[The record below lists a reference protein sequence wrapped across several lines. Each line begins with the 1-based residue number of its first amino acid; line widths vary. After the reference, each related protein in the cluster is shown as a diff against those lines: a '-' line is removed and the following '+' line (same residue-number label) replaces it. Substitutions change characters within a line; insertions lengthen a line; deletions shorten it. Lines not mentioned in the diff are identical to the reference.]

1 MIDRGMRSTRRS
13 DVPSKM
19 FRRKGHKKTRHC
31 TLWPRASGVAMRGWG
46 EYRGAR
52 TRAGIYLLF
61 CVGNKSAPESVSS
74 RTEHNNL
81 GDDLPG
87 KCSLAYCSQAFAGLP
102 TFCPITFHLLF
113 SYSLI
118 AENSAAF

>member
-1 MIDRGMRSTRRS
+1 
-13 DVPSKM
+13 
-19 FRRKGHKKTRHC
+19 
-31 TLWPRASGVAMRGWG
+31 MRGRQRESICSSAWG
-46 EYRGAR
+46 TNLHQSR
-52 TRAGIYLLF
+52 
-61 CVGNKSAPESVSS
+61 SAPDQSTTTSV
-74 RTEHNNL
+74 
-81 GDDLPG
+81 DDLPG